1 MKMIEKGINPDGD
14 LDATTYRKQVAIRNG
29 IFLIFLAIGLLVGHY
44 LSINSIFE
52 SAVGYISMILLFGGL
67 GFLINY
73 LVLKFW
79 PRN

>member
-14 LDATTYRKQVAIRNG
+14 LDVTTYRKQVAIRNG

-52 SAVGYISMILLFGGL
+52 NAVGYISMILLFGGL